1 MNGKIEEEEKLA
13 KTKSELKMWKQTNQA
28 EELLNDESTNLEKWI
43 TIRIRGITQVTG
55 KEEELIMGLSEPKKI
70 IY

>member
-43 TIRIRGITQVTG
+43 TIGIRGIT
-55 KEEELIMGLSEPKKI
+55 
-70 IY
+70 